1 MNLKRFCKKI
11 SDGTL
16 VTHFVCTGFR
26 NLATIKQ
33 KSDAYEK
40 GIVYFIFVFGFS
52 GSANAQ
58 FISGNTEIMLTQK
71 DEDRTPPGQTGDVSP
86 ENVPKTRGC
95 YFPTCVCL
103 LI

>member
-1 MNLKRFCKKI
+1 MLSEIVNLKRFCKKI

-40 GIVYFIFVFGFS
+40 GIVYFIFVLGFFLVLQMPS
-52 GSANAQ
+52 LSLV
-58 FISGNTEIMLTQK
+58 I
-71 DEDRTPPGQTGDVSP
+71 R
-86 ENVPKTRGC
+86 R
-95 YFPTCVCL
+95 
-103 LI
+103 